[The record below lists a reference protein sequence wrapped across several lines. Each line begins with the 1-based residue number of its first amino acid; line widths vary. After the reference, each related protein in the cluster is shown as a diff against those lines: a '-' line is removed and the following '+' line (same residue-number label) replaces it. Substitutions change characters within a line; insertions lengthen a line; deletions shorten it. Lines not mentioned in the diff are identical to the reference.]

1 VQTVIDHGDNPRF
14 LIPLQPIVFLVV
26 IVGGLALVRGRP
38 LEAAVSRGAEPNA
51 TGGNEA
57 R

>member
-1 VQTVIDHGDNPRF
+1 